1 MKTSRLGCILVLLVG
16 VFVLH
21 REVLVGGMVY
31 HNEDAADGYYPSH
44 VAILRAL
51 GNGELP
57 TWERGSW
64 SGWPLAVDPY
74 YGLFYPLTSIYA
86 AFGAVRGLGVTIA
99 LHALG
104 AGLGML
110 WLMRRRK
117 LDWGAALFAAVS
129 LAFGSFMVE
138 RIRHIIFAQM
148 MAWLPLILVGVEG
161 FLAERRA
168 RWLVLA
174 AVATG
179 MSLVCGALPLAPFV
193 VIAVGAYVV
202 PRLWAVDR
210 VARPRVGA
218 WLVAA
223 AVVGGLI
230 AAAQIVPTVAHLPYS
245 PRSLGV
251 DYAFASSYAW
261 PDARY
266 LAVLI
271 APGVFGGAERGHWYG
286 AFNHWEMAG
295 WYAGALTVLLA
306 PLGLLRRRG
315 GRSSLGGPPVMA
327 GELWALGGVAVLGI
341 LLAFGDGTPVHR
353 FFFHYVPL
361 YGALRCPTRA
371 LVMDLFALPILA
383 AEGIAW
389 LEARAGTRRA
399 IGIVVALACV
409 VGGVVTAMLLSRDG
423 RLAPAIVASRHA
435 FAHFALV
442 AGSGG
447 ALVALLVGGVVP
459 APVAAAAL
467 ALVSCVDLVAT
478 SRALVQPKPG
488 DWAAGTERFAAVDW
502 LLAQHPTERFI
513 PDWRGPFRLHNL
525 GMTYGIEGA
534 GGYESF
540 TIWRYTN
547 LLYTIDNGQPYPF
560 AKLKQDLAAG
570 ELKRFDTPLV
580 DLLNVR
586 WYIGTNAPAPQ
597 WIERFRPKSG
607 DKLHAVH
614 EPTWDPQL
622 GVWENPHVLP
632 RAYVVHHATVLA
644 DDAAQAHALLKLDPR
659 NDVILD
665 AAPSP
670 APSGNGMEPA
680 RIVTLARKRV
690 VVEADTPAPG
700 VLVLSDAWYPGWRV
714 TVDGAP
720 ATLLRADYALRGV
733 AIPAGKHTIEFTFR
747 SRPAAVGL
755 TLSAVGLLALFGFAA
770 IGRKRPTLL

>member
-1 MKTSRLGCILVLLVG
+1 MKTSRWACILVLVIG

-21 REVLVGGMVY
+21 REILVGGMVY

-51 GNGELP
+51 GHGELP

-64 SGWPLAVDPY
+64 AGWPLAVDPY
-74 YGLFYPLTSIYA
+74 YGLYYPLSSIYA
-86 AFGAVRGLGVTIA
+86 VFGAVRGLGVTAA
-99 LHALG
+99 LHSLG
-104 AGLGML
+104 AALAML

-117 LDWGAALFAAVS
+117 LGWGAALFAAVS
-129 LAFGSFMVE
+129 LGFGSFMVE

-148 MAWLPLILVGVEG
+148 MAWLPLLLVGVEG

-174 AVATG
+174 ATATG
-179 MSLVCGALPLAPFV
+179 MALVCGALPLAPFV
-193 VIAVGAYVV
+193 MIVVGAYGAA
-202 PRLWAVDR
+202 RLWSIDR
-210 VARPRVGA
+210 VTRPRVGA
-218 WLVAA
+218 WLVGA
-223 AVVGGLI
+223 AVVGGLL

-251 DYAFASSYAW
+251 DYQFASSYAW

-266 LAVLI
+266 LGLLV
-271 APGVFGGAERGHWYG
+271 APGLFGGAERGQWYG

-306 PLGLLRRRG
+306 PVGLARRR
-315 GRSSLGGPPVMA
+315 A
-327 GELWALGGVAVLGI
+327 ELWALGGVALLGI

-353 FFFHYVPL
+353 FFCHYVPL

-371 LVMDLFALPILA
+371 LVMDLLALPILA

-389 LEARAGTRRA
+389 LSARAGTRRA
-399 IGIVVALACV
+399 VGVVVAVALVVAAVALATV
-409 VGGVVTAMLLSRDG
+409 LSRDG
-423 RLAPAIVASRHA
+423 RLPPGVVVSRHA
-435 FAHFALV
+435 FAHLALV
-442 AGSGG
+442 VGAGG
-447 ALVALLVGGVVP
+447 ALVALLVGGVVR
-459 APVAAAAL
+459 APVAAVAL
-467 ALVSCVDLVAT
+467 ALVSLVDLVSIGRT
-478 SRALVQPKPG
+478 LVQPKPA
-488 DWAAGTERFAAVDW
+488 DWAPGTERFAAVDW

-547 LLYTIDNGQPYPF
+547 LLYTIDNGQPYPY

-570 ELKRFDTPLV
+570 DIKRFDTPLV

-586 WYIGTNAPAPQ
+586 WYIGMAAPAPH
-597 WIERFRPKSG
+597 WINRFRPTPG
-607 DKLHAVH
+607 APPHAVH
-614 EPTWDPQL
+614 EATWDPQL

-632 RAYVVHHATVLA
+632 RAYVVHHATLVP
-644 DDAAQAHALLKLDPR
+644 DDAAQARALLQLDPR
-659 NDVILD
+659 ADVIVD
-665 AAPSP
+665 APPSP
-670 APSGNGMEPA
+670 APAGSGFTPA
-680 RIVTLARKRV
+680 RVTALERKRV
-690 VVEADTPAPG
+690 RVETDDPQPG

-714 TVDGAP
+714 TVDGQAAP
-720 ATLLRADYALRGV
+720 LLRADYARRGV
-733 AIPAGKHTIEFTFR
+733 ALPAGRHAVEFSFR
-747 SRPAAVGL
+747 SRPAALGL
-755 TLSAVGLLALFGFAA
+755 ALSAVGILGLVAFVA
-770 IGRKRPTLL
+770 IGRKRATLL

>member
-1 MKTSRLGCILVLLVG
+1 MKTSRALCVALLFAGVVALHHEVLL
-16 VFVLH
+16 
-21 REVLVGGMVY
+21 GGQVY

-44 VAILRAL
+44 VAILRAF
-51 GNGELP
+51 GHGELP

-64 SGWPLAVDPY
+64 AGWPLAVDPY
-74 YGLFYPLTSIYA
+74 YGLYYPLSSLYA
-86 AFGAVRGLGVTIA
+86 LFGAVRGLGVTVA
-99 LHALG
+99 LHALF
-104 AGLGML
+104 AGLAML

-117 LDWGAALFAAVS
+117 LDWGPALFAAVS

-161 FLAERRA
+161 YLAERRA
-168 RWLVLA
+168 RWLALA
-174 AVATG
+174 ATATG
-179 MSLVCGALPLAPFV
+179 MALVCGALPLAPFV
-193 VIAVGAYVV
+193 VLVVGAYVV

-210 VARPRVGA
+210 VARPRTGA
-218 WLVAA
+218 WLVGAA
-223 AVVGGLI
+223 AVGGFI

-251 DYAFASSYAW
+251 DYQFASSYAW
-261 PDARY
+261 PSARY

-271 APGVFGGAERGHWYG
+271 APGVFGSAERGQWFG

-295 WYAGALTVLLA
+295 WYTGVLTVLLA
-306 PLGLLRRRG
+306 GFGLARRR
-315 GRSSLGGPPVMA
+315 P
-327 GELWALGGVAVLGI
+327 ELWALGGVALLGI

-389 LEARAGTRRA
+389 LSTRVGTRRA
-399 IGIVVALACV
+399 AGVAVAIGFLVAGVATAVLLAR
-409 VGGVVTAMLLSRDG
+409 AG
-423 RLAPAIVASRHA
+423 RLPPSVLATRHA
-435 FAHFALV
+435 FAHLALV
-442 AGSGG
+442 VGAGG
-447 ALVALLVGGVVP
+447 ALVSLLLGGVVR
-459 APVAAAAL
+459 APIATLLL
-467 ALVSCVDLVAT
+467 AMVSLVDLVVV
-478 SRALVQPKPG
+478 SRGYVQPKPS

-502 LLAQHPTERFI
+502 LLAQHPADRFV

-540 TIWRYTN
+540 TVWRYTN
-547 LLYTIDNGQPYPF
+547 LLYTLNNGQPYPF
-560 AKLKQDLAAG
+560 DKLRQDLAAG
-570 ELKRFDTPLV
+570 DLKRFDTPLV

-586 WYIGTNAPAPQ
+586 WFVGTGAPAPH
-597 WIERFRPKSG
+597 WIERFRPTPG
-607 DKLHAVH
+607 AAPHAVH
-614 EPTWDPQL
+614 EPIWDPQL
-622 GVWENPHVLP
+622 AVFENPRVLP
-632 RAYVVHHATVLA
+632 RAFVVHHATVLA
-644 DDAAQAHALLKLDPR
+644 DDAAQARALVHLDPR
-659 NDVILD
+659 SDVILD

-670 APSGNGMEPA
+670 APGGSGLEPA
-680 RIVTLARKRV
+680 RVTVLERKRV
-690 VVEADTPAPG
+690 VVEAEAATAG

-720 ATLLRADYALRGV
+720 APLLRADYALRGV
-733 AIPAGKHTIEFTFR
+733 ALPAGRHVVEFTFR
-747 SRPAAVGL
+747 SRPAELGL
-755 TLSAVGLLALFGFAA
+755 GLSAVGILGLLGFAA

>member
-1 MKTSRLGCILVLLVG
+1 MPAAMKTSRWACIFVLVIG

-21 REVLVGGMVY
+21 REVLLRGMVY

-44 VAILRAL
+44 VAILRAV
-51 GNGELP
+51 GHGEWP

-64 SGWPLAVDPY
+64 AGWPLAVDPY
-74 YGLFYPLTSIYA
+74 YGLNYPLSTIYA
-86 AFGAVRGLGVTIA
+86 VCGAVRGLGVTAA

-104 AGLGML
+104 AGLAML

-117 LDWGAALFAAVS
+117 LDWGPALFAAVS

-161 FLAERRA
+161 YLAERRA
-168 RWLVLA
+168 RWLALA
-174 AVATG
+174 ATATG
-179 MSLVCGALPLAPFV
+179 MALVCGALPLAPFV
-193 VIAVGAYVV
+193 VIVVGAYVV

-210 VARPRVGA
+210 VTRPRVGA
-218 WLVAA
+218 WLVGAA
-223 AVVGGLI
+223 FVGGLI

-251 DYAFASSYAW
+251 DYQFASTYAW

-266 LAVLI
+266 LGLLV
-271 APGVFGGAERGHWYG
+271 APGIFGSDGRGLWLG
-286 AFNHWEMAG
+286 AFNYWEMAG

-306 PLGLLRRRG
+306 PLGLARRR
-315 GRSSLGGPPVMA
+315 P
-327 GELWALGGVAVLGI
+327 ELWALGGVALLGI

-389 LEARAGTRRA
+389 LSTRARARQIAAKTIA
-399 IGIVVALACV
+399 VAVALAFV
-409 VGGVVTAMLLSRDG
+409 VAGVVVAVTLSRDG
-423 RLAPAIVASRHA
+423 RLPAGVVVTRHA
-435 FAHFALV
+435 FAHLLLV
-442 AGSGG
+442 VGAGG
-447 ALVALLVGGVVP
+447 ALVALLVGGVVR
-459 APVAAAAL
+459 APVAATAL
-467 ALVSCVDLVAT
+467 ALVSLVDLVSV
-478 SRALVQPKPG
+478 SRALVQPKPS

-502 LLAQHPTERFI
+502 LLAQHPAERFI

-547 LLYTIDNGQPYPF
+547 LLYTIDNGQPYPYP
-560 AKLKQDLAAG
+560 KLKQDLAAG
-570 ELKRFDTPLV
+570 DLKRFDTPLV

-586 WYIGTNAPAPQ
+586 WYIGMAAPAPH
-597 WIERFRPKSG
+597 WIQRFRPQPG
-607 DKLHAVH
+607 AAPHAVH

-622 GVWENPHVLP
+622 GVWENPRVLP
-632 RAYVVHHATVLA
+632 RAFVVHHATVLA
-644 DDAAQAHALLKLDPR
+644 SDDAQAHALLQLDPR
-659 NDVILD
+659 ADVILD

-670 APSGNGMEPA
+670 PPADGAFTPA
-680 RIVTLARKRV
+680 RVTALERKRV
-690 VVEADTPAPG
+690 VVEADAATAG

-714 TVDGAP
+714 AVDGAP
-720 ATLLRADYALRGV
+720 APLLRADYALRGV
-733 AIPAGKHTIEFTFR
+733 ALPAGHHVVEFTFR
-747 SRPAAVGL
+747 SRPAELGL
-755 TLSAVGLLALFGFAA
+755 ALSAVGILGLFAFAA

>member
-1 MKTSRLGCILVLLVG
+1 MKTSRLACIFVLVVG

-44 VAILRAL
+44 VAILRAFAQ
-51 GNGELP
+51 GELP

-64 SGWPLAVDPY
+64 AGWPLAVDPY
-74 YGLFYPLTSIYA
+74 YGLYYPLSSIYV

-104 AGLGML
+104 AGLAML

-148 MAWLPLILVGVEG
+148 MTWLPLILVGVEG

-168 RWLVLA
+168 RWLMLA
-174 AVATG
+174 AAATG
-179 MSLVCGALPLAPFV
+179 MALVCGALPLAPFV

-202 PRLWAVDR
+202 PRLWSIDR
-210 VARPRVGA
+210 ATRPRVGT

-223 AVVGGLI
+223 AAVGGLL

-261 PDARY
+261 PDKTY
-266 LAVLI
+266 LATLI
-271 APGVFGGAERGHWYG
+271 APGVFGGAERGQWYG

-306 PLGLLRRRG
+306 PLGLARRR
-315 GRSSLGGPPVMA
+315 P
-327 GELWALGGVAVLGI
+327 ELWALGGVALLGI

-389 LEARAGTRRA
+389 LSARAGARKTAGLVAAIAFAVAGVGVAAILLRA
-399 IGIVVALACV
+399 THA
-409 VGGVVTAMLLSRDG
+409 
-423 RLAPAIVASRHA
+423 APSIVAARHA

-442 AGSGG
+442 AGAGG
-447 ALVALLVGGVVP
+447 ALVSLLVGGVVP
-459 APVAAAAL
+459 APTIAFAL
-467 ALVSCVDLVAT
+467 ALVSLVDLLSA

-502 LLAQHPTERFI
+502 LLTQQPPGTLGDRFI

-525 GMTYGIEGA
+525 GMTYDIEGA

-547 LLYTIDNGQPYPF
+547 LLYTVDNGHPYPY

-570 ELKRFDTPLV
+570 DLKRFDTPLV

-586 WYIGTNAPAPQ
+586 WYIGMSAPAPH
-597 WIERFRPKSG
+597 WIERFRPRLG
-607 DKLHAVH
+607 DKPHAVH

-632 RAYVVHHATVLA
+632 RAFVVHHATIIA
-644 DDAAQAHALLKLDPR
+644 DDAAQARALLHLDPR
-659 NDVILD
+659 SDVILD

-670 APSGNGMEPA
+670 APVGGTMEPA
-680 RIVTLARKRV
+680 QIVTLERKRV
-690 VVEADTPAPG
+690 TVTTDSPAAG

-720 ATLLRADYALRGV
+720 APLLRADYALRGV
-733 AIPAGKHTIEFTFR
+733 ALSAGRHTVEFTFR

-755 TLSAVGLLALFGFAA
+755 TLSAVGILGLLLFAA

>member
-1 MKTSRLGCILVLLVG
+1 MKTSRWACILVLVIG

-21 REVLVGGMVY
+21 REVLFRGMVY
-31 HNEDAADGYYPSH
+31 HNEDAADGYYPAH

-51 GNGELP
+51 GHGELP

-64 SGWPLAVDPY
+64 AGWPLAVDPY
-74 YGLFYPLTSIYA
+74 YGLYYPLSA
-86 AFGAVRGLGVTIA
+86 VFAVWGAVRGLGVTIA

-104 AGLGML
+104 AGLAML

-117 LDWGAALFAAVS
+117 LAWGPALFAAVS

-161 FLAERRA
+161 YLDERRA

-174 AVATG
+174 ATATG
-179 MSLVCGALPLAPFV
+179 MALVCGALPLAPFV
-193 VIAVGAYVV
+193 VLVVGAYVV
-202 PRLWAVDR
+202 ARLWSVER
-210 VARPRVGA
+210 VARPRTGA

-223 AVVGGLI
+223 AVAGGLI

-251 DYAFASSYAW
+251 DYQFASSYAW
-261 PDARY
+261 PNAGY
-266 LAVLI
+266 LGLLV
-271 APGVFGGAERGHWYG
+271 APGLFGGAGRGQWLG

-295 WYAGALTVLLA
+295 WYTGALTVLLA
-306 PLGLLRRRG
+306 PFGLWRRRK
-315 GRSSLGGPPVMA
+315 
-327 GELWALGGVAVLGI
+327 ELWALGAIAVLGI

-361 YGALRCPTRA
+361 YGALRCPARA

-383 AEGIAW
+383 AEGLAW
-389 LEARAGTRRA
+389 LSARAGTRRA
-399 IGIVVALACV
+399 AGIAVALACV
-409 VGGVVTAMLLSRDG
+409 AAGVTVAVVLSRAG
-423 RLAPAIVASRHA
+423 RFTPPVAAARAA
-435 FAHFALV
+435 FAHLALV
-442 AGSGG
+442 AGGGG
-447 ALVALLVGGVVP
+447 ALVALLLGGVVP
-459 APVAAAAL
+459 APIAAAGL
-467 ALVSCVDLVAT
+467 ALVSLVDLVAV
-478 SRALVQPKPG
+478 SRGLVQPKPA

-502 LLAQHPTERFI
+502 LLAEHPTERFV
-513 PDWRGPFRLHNL
+513 PDARGPFRLHNL

-540 TIWRYTN
+540 SIWRYTN
-547 LLYTIDNGQPYPF
+547 LLYTINHGQPYPY

-570 ELKRFDTPLV
+570 DLERFDTPLV

-586 WYIGTNAPAPQ
+586 WFIGMRAPAPH
-597 WIERFRPKSG
+597 WIERFHPRPG
-607 DKLHAVH
+607 DRPHAVH
-614 EPTWDPQL
+614 EPAWDPQL

-632 RAYVVHHATVLA
+632 RAYVVHHATVVPD
-644 DDAAQAHALLKLDPR
+644 DDAAARALVRLDPR
-659 NDVILD
+659 SDVILD

-670 APSGNGMEPA
+670 PPEGSGLEPA
-680 RIVTLARKRV
+680 RVTTLERKRV
-690 VVEADTPAPG
+690 VLDADLATAG
-700 VLVLSDAWYPGWRV
+700 VLVLSDAWYPGWRA

-720 ATLLRADYALRGV
+720 APLLRADYALRAV
-733 AIPAGKHTIEFTFR
+733 ALPPGHHVVEFTFR
-747 SRPAAVGL
+747 SRPAELGL
-755 TLSAVGLLALFGFAA
+755 ALSAVGLLCLVAFAA